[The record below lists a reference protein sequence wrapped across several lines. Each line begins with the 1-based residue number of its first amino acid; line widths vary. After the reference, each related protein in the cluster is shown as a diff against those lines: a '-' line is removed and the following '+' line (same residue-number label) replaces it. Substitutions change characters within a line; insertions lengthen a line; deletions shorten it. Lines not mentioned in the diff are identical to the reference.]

1 MAIIKNG
8 ILGGFNGKSATV
20 VGYRLRGQDCMRGV
34 PKERSVPTTDKEL
47 KNQSKFKVTQPF
59 LQALTPF
66 LRVGFKDYDP
76 KFEGF
81 NAAKSYNSKNAV
93 KEGASGF
100 YVDPALVLV
109 SFGDMDQA
117 AEASASSES
126 ANTVT
131 FKWEG
136 GEFAHDDRAM
146 VVVYDIDG
154 GTAEYDTA
162 ATNVQKKKFV
172 FELNKEFSGKK
183 AHAYLAFVSED
194 RKRRSKS
201 QYLGVVEIQ

>member
-1 MAIIKNG
+1 MAIIRNG
-8 ILGGFNGKSATV
+8 ILGGFKGKVASV
-20 VGYRLRGQDCMRGV
+20 VGYNLKGQDIMRGV
-34 PKERSVPTTDKEL
+34 ADPRSVPSTENEL
-47 KNQSKFKVTQPF
+47 KNQNKFAVTQPW

-81 NAAKSYNSKNAV
+81 NAAKSYNNKNAV

-100 YVDPALVLV
+100 YVDPALALV
-109 SFGDMDQA
+109 SYGDMDQA

-136 GEFAHDDRAM
+136 GNFAYDDRAM
-146 VVVYDIDG
+146 VVVYDIEG
-154 GTAEYDTA
+154 GKAEHDTA
-162 ATNVQKKKFV
+162 AANVQKKQFV
-172 FELNKEFSGKK
+172 FQLNHMFSGKQV
-183 AHAYLAFVSED
+183 HVYLAFVSED
-194 RKRRSKS
+194 RKRRSNS
-201 QYLGVVEIQ
+201 QYLGIVEVQ